1 MKTILKLTLLVFAL
15 AGCSLLPGQTKK
27 PSPPPKSVY
36 SISESTL
43 TSIPTTAAT
52 ANPEDLTSVIAQLP
66 EIPAGFVWKSIPEDS
81 LFVLVPE
88 GWFFKQEYREDV
100 DLETVYV
107 TKENIEETGRF
118 STGLSVFVFKDFK
131 DAEESE
137 QFAQNII
144 KKQAGL
150 PTTKEIL
157 KVWDT
162 QSGNFTIHHL
172 QIRAEYPYE
181 TAVNQKKIVYYST
194 VATDNSVYFVVFES
208 PEAISEEIANDY
220 GIILDYVVIYQ

>member
-1 MKTILKLTLLVFAL
+1 MKTTLKFVLLILILS
-15 AGCSLLPGQTKK
+15 GCSLIPQSAKVS
-27 PSPPPKSVY
+27 SPPPKQTQIIVEPTK
-36 SISESTL
+36 ISS
-43 TSIPTTAAT
+43 PTIT
-52 ANPEDLTSVIAQLP
+52 PVSPSEDLSAVLDQLP
-66 EIPAGFVWKSIPEDS
+66 EIPAGFAWKSIPEDN

-100 DLETVYV
+100 NLEAVYV

-137 QFAQNII
+137 QFAQKII

-157 KVWDT
+157 KTWDN
-162 QSGNFTIHHL
+162 QSGNFTFHHL
-172 QIRAEYPYE
+172 RIRAEYPYE
-181 TAVNQKKIVYYST
+181 TAENQKKIVHYT
-194 VATDNSVYFVVFES
+194 ACTTNNSVYFIVFES
-208 PEAISEEIANDY
+208 PEAIWEDIANDY